1 VQPIERIWCAVKNPI
16 ANNPVVDGGMKEL
29 DRRLRVNFLGAAG
42 LKPGEELKRGE
53 KQTVTRKVLISSRRQ
68 TLEHELEYSKYVL
81 DAHGELQA
89 PEDVSDSDDED
100 EADLHHLITS
110 TGDESDESDDSD
122 VEE

>member
-1 VQPIERIWCAVKNPI
+1 MKNPI

-53 KQTVTRKVLISSRRQ
+53 KQTVTEKVLISSRRQ

-81 DAHGELQA
+81 DTHGELQA

-110 TGDESDESDDSD
+110 TGDEPDNSDD
-122 VEE
+122 EE

>member
-1 VQPIERIWCAVKNPI
+1 
-16 ANNPVVDGGMKEL
+16 MKEL

-89 PEDVSDSDDED
+89 PDSDDED

-110 TGDESDESDDSD
+110 TGDEPDNSDD
-122 VEE
+122 EE